1 MVIKIPPAPKK
12 TKHFTYFIGIDI
24 SKNKLDYAVYL
35 EKKFISHTVTA
46 NEKAAILEF
55 VGRLK
60 EAPSFKMSKA
70 VFCMENTGIYGNH
83 LLNTLAKLKA
93 NIIQEH
99 PLRIKRSMGVSHGKD
114 DKLDAMRIADY
125 AWKNR
130 TELKLWTP
138 KRPII
143 IELAD
148 LMASRNRLST
158 ISQML
163 KTPQKEKM
171 AFISKTAHKK
181 LANICKDSIAA
192 ITKDFLAIEE
202 QMKLLISLDPYLQRL
217 LEVITSVP
225 FIGFIT
231 AVNIIICTNEY
242 KDITSPKKFA
252 CYAGIAPF
260 PNESGMM
267 TRRKRVSPMA
277 NKKMKSLLHLCAVGA
292 GTRNEELKIYYSRKV
307 AEGKH
312 KRSIINAIR
321 YKLVLRVF
329 ACLKQ
334 DRLFTKDYQHPEAT
348 VKKEDVLPHEAFRI
362 DSQAG

>member
-1 MVIKIPPAPKK
+1 MHPAPKK
-12 TKHFTYFIGIDI
+12 TKKYIYFIGIDI
-24 SKNKLDYAVYL
+24 SKHKLDCVLYE

-55 VGRLK
+55 IVRLK
-60 EAPSFKMSKA
+60 EVPSFKMSKA

-83 LLNTLAKLKA
+83 LLNTLIKLKA
-93 NIIQEH
+93 NIVQEH
-99 PLRIKRSMGVSHGKD
+99 PLRIKRSMGISHGKN
-114 DKLDAMRIADY
+114 DKQDAMRIADY

-130 TELKLWTP
+130 TELKLWAP
-138 KRPII
+138 RRPII

-148 LMASRNRLST
+148 LMAYRNRLSNVSR
-158 ISQML
+158 IL
-163 KTPQKEKM
+163 KTSQEEKM
-171 AFISKTAHKK
+171 GFIGKKAQKK
-181 LANICKDSIAA
+181 LANIYEDSITT

-202 QMKLLISLDPYLQRL
+202 QMKSLINFDPHLQRL
-217 LEVITSVP
+217 LKVITSVP

-252 CYAGIAPF
+252 CYAGVAPF
-260 PNESGMM
+260 PKESGMI

-277 NKKMKSLLHLCAVGA
+277 NKKMKSLLHLCALGA
-292 GTRNEELKIYYSRKV
+292 GTRNEELKIYYNRKV

-312 KRSIINAIR
+312 KISVINAIR
-321 YKLVLRVF
+321 YKLILRVF

-334 DRLFTKDYQHPEAT
+334 DRLFTKNYRHHEVTA
-348 VKKEDVLPHEAFRI
+348 ERENALPHGVSEI
-362 DSQAG
+362 DSQPG

>member
-1 MVIKIPPAPKK
+1 MHPAPKK
-12 TKHFTYFIGIDI
+12 TKKYIYFIGIDI
-24 SKNKLDYAVYL
+24 SKHKLDCVLYQ
-35 EKKFISHTVTA
+35 EKKFISHTVMA

-55 VGRLK
+55 IVRLK
-60 EAPSFKMSKA
+60 EVPSFKMSKA

-83 LLNTLAKLKA
+83 LLNILVKLKA
-93 NIIQEH
+93 DIVQEH
-99 PLRIKRSMGVSHGKD
+99 PLRIKKSMGISHGKD

-130 TELKLWTP
+130 TELKLWAP
-138 KRPII
+138 RRPII

-148 LMASRNRLST
+148 LMAYRNRLSNVSG
-158 ISQML
+158 IL

-181 LANICKDSIAA
+181 LANIYEGSMAA
-192 ITKDFLAIEE
+192 ITKDFLGIEE
-202 QMKLLISLDPYLQRL
+202 QMKSLISLDPYLQRL

-252 CYAGIAPF
+252 CYAGVAPF
-260 PNESGMM
+260 PKESGMI

-277 NKKMKSLLHLCAVGA
+277 NKKMKSLLHICAMGA
-292 GTRNEELKIYYSRKV
+292 GTRNEEFKIYYNRKV

-312 KRSIINAIR
+312 KISVINAIR
-321 YKLVLRVF
+321 YKLILRVF

-334 DRLFTKDYQHPEAT
+334 DRLFTKNYQRHEVTAE
-348 VKKEDVLPHEAFRI
+348 KEDALPQGDR
-362 DSQAG
+362 DQ